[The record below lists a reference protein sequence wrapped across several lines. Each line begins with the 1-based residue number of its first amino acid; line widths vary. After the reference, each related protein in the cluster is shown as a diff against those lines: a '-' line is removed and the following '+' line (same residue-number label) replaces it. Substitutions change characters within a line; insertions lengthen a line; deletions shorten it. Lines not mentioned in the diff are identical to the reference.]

1 MKSQF
6 TCKPLRVSSR
16 ALGKPSPP
24 AVAEQLGLRQLGISK
39 PGDALRRMLVLA
51 LQSRVLPT
59 TSASVLDSLGHAVI
73 GLVSCFWVMHVHL
86 GEDTEVDLFS
96 SPKCAG
102 ESIRTCQAAF
112 RDLLE
117 VIDLLTQG
125 AVCKD
130 SPIKQHHASC

>member
-1 MKSQF
+1 MKSGF

-59 TSASVLDSLGHAVI
+59 TSARVLDSLGHA
-73 GLVSCFWVMHVHL
+73 L
-86 GEDTEVDLFS
+86 DLFLVFGS
-96 SPKCAG
+96 CMFTLA
-102 ESIRTCQAAF
+102 RTL
-112 RDLLE
+112 R
-117 VIDLLTQG
+117 
-125 AVCKD
+125 
-130 SPIKQHHASC
+130 